1 MKENILLF
9 LTHFDDYLDVCLNLD
24 ENPKFDIIRKMNSEL
39 KSKRNSITL
48 EDYHKIEADN
58 FYEYLKLIGAVS

>member
-1 MKENILLF
+1 MKEHIALF

-39 KSKRNSITL
+39 KSKINSITL
-48 EDYHKIEADN
+48 EEYHKIETDN
-58 FYEYLKLIGAVS
+58 FYEYLRLVGAVS